1 MRIYVT
7 GASGF
12 VGSNLAHVFAH
23 GHGAE
28 VVAPGHE
35 HVDLTDEM
43 VVRRSVLATRPDA
56 IVHAAIW
63 NDPAALCT
71 DRRRAWDAYVG
82 ATRNVV
88 AAANAVDAHVVLIS
102 TDWVFDGSQ
111 GSGGGASE
119 STPPNPINPYGFLK
133 ACSELVLL
141 ESAGCGTV
149 ARIAGVQGI
158 HRARPNKAP
167 PSGAADHPR
176 TPRAQD
182 AGFGYLVASLV
193 EALRAGERFA
203 LWDGPGI
210 NQLATPTL
218 ATDAAE
224 LVWLALRREVTGIL
238 HCCGGEH
245 ADRVG
250 LARRAIRVFELDPD
264 LLDVVPPPAEVLAAG
279 GVPRD
284 TRLNA
289 SATARTLEAQL
300 PDLDMMLRRLRV
312 EVESS
317 WSVA

>member
-1 MRIYVT
+1 MRIYLT

-12 VGSNLAHVFAH
+12 VGSNLAYVFARE
-23 GHGAE
+23 HGAE

-35 HVDLTDEM
+35 HVDLTDEL

-63 NDPAALCT
+63 NDPAALRT

-102 TDWVFDGSQ
+102 TDWVFDNDQ
-111 GSGGGASE
+111 DPAHPGGGASE
-119 STPPNPINPYGFLK
+119 STPPNPINYYGFLK
-133 ACSELVLL
+133 ACSELVLT
-141 ESAGCGTV
+141 ESAGRGTV

-158 HRARPNKAP
+158 HRARP
-167 PSGAADHPR
+167 H

-203 LWDGPGI
+203 VWNGPGI
-210 NQLATPTL
+210 NLLATPTL

-224 LVWLALRREVTGIL
+224 LVWLALTRGVTGIL

-250 LARRAIRVFELDPD
+250 LAQRAIEVFELDPD
-264 LLDVVPPPAEVLAAG
+264 LLDVVPPPDEVVAAG

-284 TRLNA
+284 TRLDA
-289 SATARTLEAQL
+289 GATARTLGVEL
-300 PDLDMMLRRLRV
+300 PDLGTMLGRLRA

-317 WSVA
+317 WSLA